1 MSISLF
7 NLKEFQKCKSVVS
20 KKDFLLYYEFC
31 FNACANWYGRNKKP
45 LSRASMGG
53 VLGRHIACWIKMYHS
68 FLYRLVSSEI
78 AVPEEAAKMF
88 DNFFKDISF
97 AQGSGCRISEQ
108 VWGGNF

>member
-1 MSISLF
+1 MKVLFQRRISFCIMYPVLT
-7 NLKEFQKCKSVVS
+7 LVLTGVV
-20 KKDFLLYYEFC
+20 E
-31 FNACANWYGRNKKP
+31 NKKL
-45 LSRASMGG
+45 LSGASMGR
-53 VLGRHIACWIKMYHS
+53 VLGWHIACWIKIYHS
-68 FLYRLVSSEI
+68 FLYHLVSSEI